1 MSAHLPRCARPTRL
15 PPLHMIRLLNLQQ
28 TQLQEQQRLLERL
41 ATDLRSQRGGLG
53 SGAKTTPSKAS
64 VSFK

>member
-1 MSAHLPRCARPTRL
+1 
-15 PPLHMIRLLNLQQ
+15 MIRLLNLQQ